1 MGIQELAGL
10 ALVVSGATTTGR
22 GLRALMRA
30 RRNEA
35 RSGAIQVRVWS
46 DLLLGLGLLGG
57 GVLYLG
63 DPHYPQHITGLRWIP
78 AGFAVAGL
86 VLTVVPWIMS
96 RRARRLDASSAG
108 GPGLSSASMPDP
120 GPAIAPDAKTAGL
133 IERIKTVTFSTTRL
147 SSGYDEEE
155 VDVFLDQLVAALGR
169 TARWTARNCVTSSSA
184 RRGCAPGYVIADVDA
199 FMEEVAPGD
208 LVTAGLLGHA
218 DTRCPAYRRCRPGQ
232 PGRPGRT
239 RPWPAPAGTPH
250 SSREVAALSVRSPCR
265 AAASRTAPGPP
276 RSPRRGRRHAARPG
290 SRVQPCRPRA
300 YRLNRPRT
308 EPSSATST

>member
-1 MGIQELAGL
+1 MSLLPNRGQVIMGIQELAGL

-155 VDVFLDQLVAALGR
+155 VDVFLDQLAAALGR
-169 TARWTARNCVTSSSA
+169 DGQVDRPELRDVQFSTTWMR
-184 RRGCAPGYVIADVDA
+184 PGYVIADVDA
-199 FMEEVAPGD
+199 FMEEVA
-208 LVTAGLLGHA
+208 
-218 DTRCPAYRRCRPGQ
+218 Q
-232 PGRPGRT
+232 
-239 RPWPAPAGTPH
+239 
-250 SSREVAALSVRSPCR
+250 
-265 AAASRTAPGPP
+265 
-276 RSPRRGRRHAARPG
+276 
-290 SRVQPCRPRA
+290 
-300 YRLNRPRT
+300 
-308 EPSSATST
+308 ATW